1 MRLNG
6 GFPKLLVD
14 PPWQYDNDQDHDP
27 ARGGTPYKQMSIQDL
42 CAMRPLIDKVV
53 GKDCTMLLWGT
64 RPKQEQA
71 FQLLDAWG
79 FPFVTQVFTWVK
91 LNKNGELLQPDSR
104 WNVGRDAAP
113 PGEGFV
119 GSLNSK
125 DVVIKGGVRSG
136 QGYWTNGQTEFV
148 LMGKRGHP
156 KRYAKDVKEVI
167 FAPIGDIHS
176 SKPEEV
182 RERIDRVWGPI
193 PGLELFARPPKVKG
207 WLKLGYEVDGMD
219 IRDSLAKLIGVDNA

>member
-14 PPWQYDNDQDHDP
+14 PPWEYDNDQGHDP
-27 ARGGTPYKQMSIQDL
+27 ARGGTPYKQMSIRDL
-42 CAMRPLIDKVV
+42 CDMRPLIDKVV
-53 GKDCTMLLWGT
+53 AKDCTMLLWGT

-91 LNKNGELLQPDSR
+91 LNKNGSLFMPTKRCIEVNTNSEGTVL
-104 WNVGRDAAP
+104 G
-113 PGEGFV
+113 PG
-119 GSLNSK
+119 

-193 PGLELFARPPKVKG
+193 PGLELFARPPKVKS